1 MIYIDLYKFTQGVE
15 SWRYTSSSGTYSYDS
30 ETYAPAV
37 IGRGN
42 IVNTEEVQKNTLE
55 IGLDFKNPLAQ
66 NLLANVGKIPTLL
79 TMFRSINGVVNVWF
93 KGRLGGIQTNGSKL
107 TMSFVNIFSTLK
119 RQGLRRVC
127 SRECTHALYD
137 AQCGVSPNSHDV
149 AATVDGFG
157 GSPVNQSII
166 ALTANSGGI
175 PIEQYVPDFFE
186 TGYMQFGTEKRMIV
200 KSSGIFITIS
210 KPIGVTIGDSV
221 TIFPGCDHS
230 FATCHSKFGNK
241 VRFGGLPYI
250 PADNPFSGSDSL

>member
-1 MIYIDLYKFTQGVE
+1 MIYIDLYKFAQGVE

-55 IGLDFKNPLAQ
+55 ISLDFKNPLAQ
-66 NLLANVGKIPTLL
+66 NLLANVGKVPTLL

-137 AQCGVSPNSHDV
+137 AQCQVNPNSHDV
-149 AATVDGFG
+149 VATVSTVSGQVLTLTYSGTFVDGFF
-157 GSPVNQSII
+157 
-166 ALTANSGGI
+166 
-175 PIEQYVPDFFE
+175 D
-186 TGYMQFGTEKRMIV
+186 TGYLQFGTEKRMIRSQV
-200 KSSGIFITIS
+200 GNVFTLS
-210 KPIGVTIGDSV
+210 KLLTVAVSDSV

-241 VRFGGLPYI
+241 ARFGGLPYI